1 MGNYNPEFIRALAH
15 GDKEAYE
22 MTKTLS
28 SSEQIS
34 LGLAVEEMRRN
45 ENIVPMSSGLSIYEQ
60 KESKY
65 IDDDAVAE
73 SIRQRM
79 ELERE
84 NRERADKAREEF
96 IQEKTRQAVERARCG
111 LPQNGR
117 FKIK

>member
-1 MGNYNPEFIRALAH
+1 MANYNPEFIRALAH

-34 LGLAVEEMRRN
+34 LGLTVEEMRKN
-45 ENIVPMSSGLSIYEQ
+45 ENIVPMSSGLSIYAQ

-65 IDDDAVAE
+65 IDDDAVTE

-84 NRERADKAREEF
+84 NQERAEEAREKF
-96 IQEKTRQAVERARCG
+96 IQEKTRQAIERARCR
-111 LPQNGR
+111 LPQNGH